1 MLEIG
6 KTYKV
11 KTLKDFKKMNVVI
24 TFYNNSYGSYSSYVK
39 YDVNNMSENIM
50 IRYMSPIMT
59 ALKKVTIESKKSG
72 IYYIKEDKNFWEEWM
87 LKNDCLIMNTE

>member
-11 KTLKDFKKMNVVI
+11 KTLKDFKKMNVLI
-24 TFYNNSYGSYSSYVK
+24 TFYNSYGSYVK

-50 IRYMSPIMT
+50 IRYMSPTMT
-59 ALKKVTIESKKSG
+59 AFKKVTIESKKSG
-72 IYYIKEDKNFWEEWM
+72 IYYIKEDKNFWGEWM
-87 LKNDCLIMNTE
+87 LKNDCLTMNTE

>member
-11 KTLKDFKKMNVVI
+11 KTLKDFKKMNVLI
-24 TFYNNSYGSYSSYVK
+24 TFYNSYGSYGSYVK

-50 IRYMSPIMT
+50 IRYMSPTMT
-59 ALKKVTIESKKSG
+59 AFKKVTIESKKSG
-72 IYYIKEDKNFWEEWM
+72 IYYIKEDKRIKK
-87 LKNDCLIMNTE
+87 LLIFL